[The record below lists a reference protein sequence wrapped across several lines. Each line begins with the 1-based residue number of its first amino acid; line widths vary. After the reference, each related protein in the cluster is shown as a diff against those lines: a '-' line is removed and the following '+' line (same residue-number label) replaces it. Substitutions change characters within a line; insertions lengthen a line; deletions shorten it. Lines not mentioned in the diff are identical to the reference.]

1 MAEIT
6 VTVDAHLT
14 IEQAKEDAY
23 EVLKD
28 RYWPR
33 PLPNVELVHTDTIRN
48 IDPPLYGAN
57 GTRLAHFVF
66 EVYESEE
73 TEVKEIV
80 DDSPALPNDT
90 DTIIKERKM
99 KVTAL
104 KSKKRLLRIEDMPI
118 GTYFLIKYNDPTI
131 PETNN
136 LHLVLADDLI
146 YAFESQR
153 LYSFSNF
160 NDAMVDVTDPFITD
174 YEIIPV
180 QISEIIVSEIPNKNF
195 KKR

>member
-1 MAEIT
+1 MEPIT
-6 VTVDAHLT
+6 VTVDSHLE

-28 RYWPR
+28 RYWPH
-33 PLPNVELVHTDTIRN
+33 PLPLVELVYTDTIRN
-48 IDPPLYGAN
+48 IHPPLYGSN
-57 GTRLAHFVF
+57 GSQLAHFVF
-66 EVYESEE
+66 K
-73 TEVKEIV
+73 VKEIV